1 MSGTARTSGPAPS
14 RTPAACM
21 LGSTRTTRSS
31 AHEQSHVQ
39 TLARHG
45 LSCCASLSQR
55 ARARPRMGAARA
67 RCAGSVAADPSAAGC
82 MAGAAVCA
90 SAGMGWILG
99 RLGQGRRERTVQVP
113 VRGVCVIGRGR
124 GRGRPL
130 QLRELVAASRR
141 RVLRS
146 PLAGLLP
153 ARSDPPQRACARLC
167 GSRASQPAAAHA
179 PRTAPAGAAAVR
191 GCRAGS
197 AVPGCSR
204 RAHRPQPDDVGT
216 GLRGRPQAL
225 ELQGALI

>member
-153 ARSDPPQRACARLC
+153 ARRRHASARVRAPVQLPCEPARRSPCAPHSARRSGGRARLQGRRRGPWLQQARAPPTARRC
-167 GSRASQPAAAHA
+167 GDRPERA
-179 PRTAPAGAAAVR
+179 TA
-191 GCRAGS
+191 S
-197 AVPGCSR
+197 
-204 RAHRPQPDDVGT
+204 T
-216 GLRGRPQAL
+216 
-225 ELQGALI
+225 

>member
-153 ARSDPPQRACARLC
+153 AQATRLSARARACAAPV
-167 GSRASQPAAAHA
+167 RASPPQPMRPAQRPPERQPCAVAGQAARSLVAA
-179 PRTAPAGAAAVR
+179 GARTAHSPTMWG
-191 GCRAGS
+191 
-197 AVPGCSR
+197 
-204 RAHRPQPDDVGT
+204 
-216 GLRGRPQAL
+216 QA
-225 ELQGALI
+225 